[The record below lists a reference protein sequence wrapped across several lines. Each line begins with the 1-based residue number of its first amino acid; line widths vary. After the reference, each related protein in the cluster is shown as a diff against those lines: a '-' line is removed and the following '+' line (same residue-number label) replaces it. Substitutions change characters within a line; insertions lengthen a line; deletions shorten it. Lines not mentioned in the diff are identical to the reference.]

1 MISDALTK
9 PVQLFNT
16 KVVTPPSV
24 EPVSLEEVKAFNRID
39 SNDEDTLIQSFIE
52 GSRQKLEDYLGK
64 ALIKQL
70 ITVTFDEWVTDVIEL
85 PRPPLLSVVS
95 IVTIDEDSVETIYA
109 SSNYFVVPESSSV
122 VIKQGSTWPVADR
135 SYSGYRIY
143 FYAGYGE
150 TAKSVPA
157 KLRLAIMEWSA
168 LWYESRIL
176 EDIPES
182 VKARLRYFRKI
193 NI

>member
-1 MISDALTK
+1 MISEAFTSPL
-9 PVQLFNT
+9 QIFNQ

-39 SNDEDTLIQSFIE
+39 SNDEDILITNFIE

-70 ITVTFDEWVTDVIEL
+70 ISVTFDEWVTEVIEL
-85 PRPPLLSVVS
+85 PRPPLISVVS
-95 IVTIDEDSVETIYA
+95 IVTIDEDSIETIYA
-109 SSNYFVVPESSSV
+109 SSNYFVSPETNQV
-122 VIKQGSTWPVADR
+122 VIKQSCSWPVADR
-135 SYSGYRIY
+135 NCAGYRIY
-143 FYAGYGE
+143 YYAGYGE
-150 TAKSVPA
+150 TPKSVPS
-157 KLRLAIMEWSA
+157 KVRLAIMEWSA
-168 LWYESRIL
+168 LWYETRIMD
-176 EDIPES
+176 DIPES